1 MKKTTFAII
10 GTGIVGERI
19 IQQIEQHKD
28 AEIIVLFDENKERL
42 SEIANQYQLP
52 VATTYEEVLSLKP
65 DWIYIGTPPVAHASL
80 STQAL
85 AAGLRVLC
93 EKPLAHNVKDGE
105 VMVKAAE
112 KSNSQTAMHFPLMYS
127 PSVRHMVKLV
137 AQGEIGDVVRVELN
151 GHFQEWPRPWQQNP
165 WIGSRKQGG
174 FTREVFPHYF
184 QLMQKMF
191 GQLTIM
197 QHQTTYP
204 SDKSLAET
212 SVLAFGTTE
221 NQIPFL
227 LNGLTNIGQV
237 EELSYIVYGT
247 TGVLKLRNWSELSM
261 AEKNS
266 PFEILTSFERVKTLV
281 EECIAKVEGNDANLV
296 TFTEG
301 LEIQRLI
308 DQLVM

>member
-1 MKKTTFAII
+1 MKKITFAIV

-19 IQQIEQHKD
+19 IQQIKQYKD
-28 AEIIVLFDENKERL
+28 AEIIALFDENKTRV
-42 SEIANQYQLP
+42 SEIAHQYQLP
-52 VATTYEEVLSLKP
+52 VMTTYKEVLSLKP

-80 STQAL
+80 SKQAL

-93 EKPLAHNVKDGE
+93 EKPLAHDVKDGE
-105 VMVKAAE
+105 LMVEAAV
-112 KSNSQTAMHFPLMYS
+112 KYNRQTAMHFPLMYS

-137 AQGEIGDVVRVELN
+137 EQGEIGDVVRIELN

-165 WIGSRKQGG
+165 WIGSREQGG

-184 QLMQKMF
+184 QLMQNMF
-191 GQLTIM
+191 GQLTITH
-197 QHQTTYP
+197 HQTTFP
-204 SDKSLAET
+204 TDESLAET
-212 SVLAFGTTE
+212 GVLAFGTTE

-247 TGVLKLRNWSELSM
+247 TGVLKLRNWSELSK

-266 PFEILTSFERVKTLV
+266 PFEILTSFEPVKTLV
-281 EECIAKVEGNDANLV
+281 EECMTAAEGHDANLV
-296 TFTEG
+296 SFTEG
-301 LEIQRLI
+301 MEIQRLI